1 MTTLQDELRQ
11 RKPFGSAAQ
20 EAFLSLVR
28 TETAL
33 RAGLEQVLGPHGLS
47 LAQYN
52 VLRILRGAGREGVC
66 RNDIRD
72 RLVSRMPDVSRLLDR
87 MEAAGLVRRVRSTED
102 RRQVTT
108 TLTPRGR
115 ALVDQ
120 LDPLVAAEHQR
131 RLGHL
136 SERQLRTLI
145 DLLAQIRAQA

>member
-1 MTTLQDELRQ
+1 MKTLQDELRQ
-11 RKPFGSAAQ
+11 RKPFGSACQ

-33 RAGLEQVLGPHGLS
+33 RAGLEQVLQPHGLS

-52 VLRILRGAGREGVC
+52 VLRILRGAGREGAC

-115 ALVDQ
+115 ALVDA

-136 SERQLRTLI
+136 SEHQLRTLI
-145 DLLAQIRAQA
+145 DLLALIRAQA